1 MPPGKNKH
9 DEEEPAME
17 KRRKKSQE
25 PTEPAPKDPDADMTD
40 GEMEDVNEE
49 EEEGGI
55 RIGM

>member
-9 DEEEPAME
+9 EEEPVME
-17 KRRKKSQE
+17 KRRKKSQDA
-25 PTEPAPKDPDADMTD
+25 TEQAPKDPDADMTD

-55 RIGM
+55 RIGK